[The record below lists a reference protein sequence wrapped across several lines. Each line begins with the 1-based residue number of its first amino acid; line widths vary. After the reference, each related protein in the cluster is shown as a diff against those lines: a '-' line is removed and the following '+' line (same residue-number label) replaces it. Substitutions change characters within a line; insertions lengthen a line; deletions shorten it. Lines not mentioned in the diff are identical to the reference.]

1 MTRPLAVLCALVLAA
16 PAAIATARAD
26 EDCGDLGRNYQLI
39 EREAVSVQT
48 NMALISAA
56 DRGCEAL
63 ARQLLD
69 AGASLLARDRHGDMA
84 LAHAARGGQIKLVE
98 LFLAAGA
105 PIDARNVEG
114 GTALYA
120 AADAQKPSTVALL
133 LPSQNITAGPAI
145 PVPVGLRKFL
155 NRL

>member
-84 LAHAARGGQIKLVE
+84 LAHAAMSR
-98 LFLAAGA
+98 AAPRSTPPPMRKSLRPWRCCWRKA
-105 PIDARNVEG
+105 PTR
-114 GTALYA
+114 TSPA
-120 AADAQKPSTVALL
+120 AP
-133 LPSQNITAGPAI
+133 G
-145 PVPVGLRKFL
+145 
-155 NRL
+155 

>member
-1 MTRPLAVLCALVLAA
+1 MTRPLAILCALVLAA
-16 PAAIATARAD
+16 PTAIATAHAE

-69 AGASLLARDRHGDMA
+69 AGASLLARDRHMLDP
-84 LAHAARGGQIKLVE
+84 ARGAGPLG
-98 LFLAAGA
+98 FLGRA
-105 PIDARNVEG
+105 V
-114 GTALYA
+114 A
-120 AADAQKPSTVALL
+120 AAL
-133 LPSQNITAGPAI
+133 G
-145 PVPVGLRKFL
+145 R
-155 NRL
+155 

>member
-1 MTRPLAVLCALVLAA
+1 MTRPLAILCALILAA
-16 PAAIATARAD
+16 PAAIPTARAE

-69 AGASLLARDRHGDMA
+69 AGASQPRS
-84 LAHAARGGQIKLVE
+84 AAEISAMLVCT
-98 LFLAAGA
+98 
-105 PIDARNVEG
+105 D
-114 GTALYA
+114 TA
-120 AADAQKPSTVALL
+120 SR
-133 LPSQNITAGPAI
+133 SMS
-145 PVPVGLRKFL
+145 
-155 NRL
+155 